1 MGSLLKI
8 YLTQSLLLRP
18 PATSQV
24 VALGLPG
31 FDKPVI
37 DTDLQLVAA

>member
-18 PATSQV
+18 PAHFAGGGARPPRFRQ
-24 VALGLPG
+24 AGH
-31 FDKPVI
+31 
-37 DTDLQLVAA
+37 